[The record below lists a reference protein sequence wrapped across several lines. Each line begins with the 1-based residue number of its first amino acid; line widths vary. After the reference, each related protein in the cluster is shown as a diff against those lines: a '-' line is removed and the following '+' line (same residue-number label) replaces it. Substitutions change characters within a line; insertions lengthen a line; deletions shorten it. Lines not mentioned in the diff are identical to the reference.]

1 MNLLLYE
8 FRKRGLVH
16 SATWKA
22 LVSMLNEK
30 KKQVQKTVL
39 MQVGARFLYG
49 MTEMF
54 QKLGCDDGC
63 TISVNLLKNH

>member
-30 KKQVQKTVL
+30 KKTGSKDCTDA
-39 MQVGARFLYG
+39 G
-49 MTEMF
+49 
-54 QKLGCDDGC
+54 GCKVSLWDDRNVSK
-63 TISVNLLKNH
+63 IRL